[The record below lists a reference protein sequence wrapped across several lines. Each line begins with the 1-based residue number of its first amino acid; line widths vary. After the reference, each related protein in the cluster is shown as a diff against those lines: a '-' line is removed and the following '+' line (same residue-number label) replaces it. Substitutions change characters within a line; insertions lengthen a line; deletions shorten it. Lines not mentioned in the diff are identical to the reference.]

1 MKKSQ
6 PITVLILNQI
16 TMKST
21 VYFILLL
28 PFFILSQS
36 EIKGMVME
44 LDPQNQY
51 IPLLGANVFWLNT
64 NIGTITS
71 EDGTFKLPYENS
83 YKKLVISYVGFKTD
97 TLSVDTP
104 KMIHHL
110 LKASD
115 DLGEVTVSVR
125 KKSSATSYLSSQ
137 NISTISSKEL
147 LKAACCNLSESFE
160 TNPSIDV
167 NYTDAISGTKQI
179 KMLGLTSPY
188 ILITTENIPSI
199 RGASQ
204 AYGLSFIPGTWVES
218 IQITKGGGSVVN
230 GFESIAGQINAE
242 LVKPTTDS
250 SVFVNAFGS
259 LNGRTELNTHFNK
272 ILSEKWSTGL
282 YLHANNR
289 SQKLDR
295 NKDSFLDMPLSKQL
309 NIMNRWQY
317 SNLEKGLISFLNVRY
332 LTDKKQ
338 AGQLDFD
345 PETDRLSNTVWGS
358 EIATKRFEIS
368 AKFGYV
374 NPEIPYQSLGF
385 QMSYSDHDQTSY
397 FGLNQYDI
405 RHKSVYSNL
414 VYNSIISDSRHKIK
428 TGLNATYD
436 DYNERVD
443 LDLYDRSEHSIGGFF
458 EYSFDNLEAL
468 NLTAGIRVDH
478 HNLLGTFITPRV
490 HARYTPWE
498 KSALRVSFGRGK
510 RAANIFAENQK
521 LFATSRTINIQST
534 GGNVYG
540 LDPEVAWNY
549 GVSFLQGFE
558 LFGRKADL
566 TLDFYRTDFQNQV
579 VVDYEN
585 PYEVNFYNLEGSS
598 FANSFQAEFSLNILE
613 RLDFKTAY
621 KFYDVKTQYKSGKL
635 MKPLTSQHRV
645 FANLSFETVKKD
657 KGGVWKFDTT
667 FNWFGKQRFS
677 STVSSPETYQLPSYS
692 PTISTLNAQIT
703 KVFSDSFELY
713 VGAENITNATQ
724 KNPILSSENPFGSNF
739 DTTFVYGPIFG
750 STYYTGLRF
759 KLN

>member
-1 MKKSQ
+1 
-6 PITVLILNQI
+6 
-16 TMKST
+16 MKST

-28 PFFILSQS
+28 PFFIFSQS

-64 NIGTITS
+64 SIGTITS
-71 EDGTFKLPYENS
+71 DDGTFTLPYKPS
-83 YKKLVISYVGFKTD
+83 YKKLVISFVGFKTD
-97 TLSVDTP
+97 TLTIDSP

-110 LKASD
+110 LQTSD
-115 DLGEVTVSVR
+115 DLGEITIAVR
-125 KKSSATSYLSSQ
+125 KKSSATSFLSSQ

-167 NYTDAISGTKQI
+167 NFTDAISGSKQI

-188 ILITTENIPSI
+188 ILIATENIPSI

-204 AYGLSFIPGTWVES
+204 AYGLSFIPGTWIES
-218 IQITKGGGSVVN
+218 IQITKGAGSVVN

-242 LVKPTTDS
+242 LVKPTTDNRI
-250 SVFVNAFGS
+250 FVNAYGS
-259 LNGRTELNTHFNK
+259 LNGRTELNTHFNTT
-272 ILSEKWSTGL
+272 LSERWSTGL
-282 YLHANNR
+282 YVHADNR
-289 SQKLDR
+289 SQKFDR
-295 NKDSFLDMPLSKQL
+295 NNDSFLDMPLSKQL

-317 SNLEKGLISFLNVRY
+317 SNLQKGLISFLNVRY
-332 LTDKKQ
+332 LTDEKQ
-338 AGQLDFD
+338 SGQLDFD

-358 EIATKRFEIS
+358 EIATKRFEVS

-397 FGLNQYDI
+397 FGLNQYVI

-443 LDLYDRSEHSIGGFF
+443 LDLYDRSERSIGGFF

-468 NLTAGIRVDH
+468 NLTAGIRIDH

-521 LFATSRTINIQST
+521 LFATSRAINIQST

-635 MKPLTSQHRV
+635 NKPLTSQHRV

-677 STVSSPETYQLPSYS
+677 STVSSPEAYQLPSYS

-713 VGAENITNATQ
+713 VGAENSTNATQ

-750 STYYTGLRF
+750 STFYTGLRY

>member
-1 MKKSQ
+1 
-6 PITVLILNQI
+6 
-16 TMKST
+16 MKST
-21 VYFILLL
+21 LYFILLF
-28 PFFILSQS
+28 PFFIFSQS

-44 LDPQNQY
+44 LNTQKQH

-64 NIGTITS
+64 SIGAITS
-71 EDGTFKLPYENS
+71 EDGTFKLPYEPS
-83 YKKLVISYVGFKTD
+83 YKKLVISYIGFKTD
-97 TLSVDTP
+97 TLSVDSP

-110 LKASD
+110 LQASD

-125 KKSSATSYLSSQ
+125 KKSSATSFLSSQ

-167 NYTDAISGTKQI
+167 NFTDAISGTKQI

-218 IQITKGGGSVVN
+218 IQITKGAGSVVN

-242 LVKPTTDS
+242 LVKPTTDNR
-250 SVFVNAFGS
+250 VFVNAYGS
-259 LNGRTELNTHFNK
+259 LNGRTELNTHFNT
-272 ILSEKWSTGL
+272 ILSDKWSTGL
-282 YLHANNR
+282 YVHANNR
-289 SQKLDR
+289 SQKFDR
-295 NKDSFLDMPLSKQL
+295 NNDSFLDMPLAKQL

-317 SNLEKGLISFLNVRY
+317 SNLQKGLISFLNVRY
-332 LTDKKQ
+332 LTDEKQ
-338 AGQLDFD
+338 AGQLDFN

-358 EIATKRFEIS
+358 EITTKRFEVS

-374 NPEIPYQSLGF
+374 NPEIPYQSLGL
-385 QMSYSDHDQTSY
+385 QLSYSDHDQTSY

-436 DYNERVD
+436 DYNEKVNSE
-443 LDLYDRSEHSIGGFF
+443 LYDRDERSIGGFF

-468 NLTAGIRVDH
+468 NLTAGFRVDH

-521 LFATSRTINIQST
+521 LFSTSRAINIQST
-534 GGNVYG
+534 GGNIYG
-540 LDPEVAWNY
+540 LEPEIAWNY
-549 GVSFLQGFE
+549 GVSFLQGFQ
-558 LFGRKADL
+558 LFDRKADL

-613 RLDFKTAY
+613 RLDLKTAY

-635 MKPLTSQHRV
+635 KKPLTSQHRV
-645 FANLSFETVKKD
+645 FANLSFETPKTD

-677 STVSSPETYQLPSYS
+677 STASSPEAYKMPAYS

-750 STYYTGLRF
+750 STYYTGLRY

>member
-1 MKKSQ
+1 
-6 PITVLILNQI
+6 
-16 TMKST
+16 MKST
-21 VYFILLL
+21 LYFILLF
-28 PFFILSQS
+28 PFFIFSQS

-44 LDPQNQY
+44 LNTQKQH

-64 NIGTITS
+64 SIGAITS
-71 EDGTFKLPYENS
+71 EDGTFKLPYEPS
-83 YKKLVISYVGFKTD
+83 YKKLVISYIGFKTD
-97 TLSVDTP
+97 TLSVDSP

-110 LKASD
+110 LQASD

-125 KKSSATSYLSSQ
+125 KKSSATSFLSSQ

-167 NYTDAISGTKQI
+167 NFTDAISGTKQI

-218 IQITKGGGSVVN
+218 IQITKGAGSVVN

-242 LVKPTTDS
+242 LVKPTTDNR
-250 SVFVNAFGS
+250 VFVNAYGS
-259 LNGRTELNTHFNK
+259 LNGRTELNTHFNT
-272 ILSEKWSTGL
+272 ILSDKWSTGL
-282 YLHANNR
+282 YVHANNR
-289 SQKLDR
+289 SQKFDR
-295 NKDSFLDMPLSKQL
+295 NNDSFLDMPLAKQL

-317 SNLEKGLISFLNVRY
+317 SNLQKGLISFLNVRY
-332 LTDKKQ
+332 LTDEKQ
-338 AGQLDFD
+338 AGQLDFN

-358 EIATKRFEIS
+358 EITTKRFEVS

-374 NPEIPYQSLGF
+374 NPEIPYQSLGL
-385 QMSYSDHDQTSY
+385 QLSYSDHDQTSY

-436 DYNERVD
+436 VYNEKVNSE
-443 LDLYDRSEHSIGGFF
+443 LYDRDERSIGGFF

-468 NLTAGIRVDH
+468 NLTAGFRVDH

-521 LFATSRTINIQST
+521 LFATSRAINIQST
-534 GGNVYG
+534 GGNIYG
-540 LDPEVAWNY
+540 LEPEIAWNY
-549 GVSFLQGFE
+549 GVSFLQGFQ
-558 LFGRKADL
+558 LFDRKADL

-613 RLDFKTAY
+613 RLDLKTAY

-635 MKPLTSQHRV
+635 KKPLTSQHRV
-645 FANLSFETVKKD
+645 FANLSFETPKTD

-677 STVSSPETYQLPSYS
+677 STASSPEAYKMPAYS

-750 STYYTGLRF
+750 STYYTGLRY

>member
-1 MKKSQ
+1 
-6 PITVLILNQI
+6 
-16 TMKST
+16 MKST

-28 PFFILSQS
+28 PFFIFSQS

-44 LDPQNQY
+44 LDPQNQH

-64 NIGTITS
+64 SIGTITS
-71 EDGTFKLPYENS
+71 DDGTFTLPYKPS
-83 YKKLVISYVGFKTD
+83 YKKLVISFVGFKTD
-97 TLSVDTP
+97 TLTIDSP

-110 LKASD
+110 LQTSD
-115 DLGEVTVSVR
+115 DLGEITIAVR
-125 KKSSATSYLSSQ
+125 KKSSATSFLSSQ

-167 NYTDAISGTKQI
+167 NFTDAISGSKQI

-188 ILITTENIPSI
+188 ILIATENIPSI

-204 AYGLSFIPGTWVES
+204 AYGLSFIPGTWIES
-218 IQITKGGGSVVN
+218 IQITKGAGSVVN

-242 LVKPTTDS
+242 LVKPTTDNRI
-250 SVFVNAFGS
+250 FVNAYGS
-259 LNGRTELNTHFNK
+259 LNGRTELNTHFNTT
-272 ILSEKWSTGL
+272 LSERWSTGL
-282 YLHANNR
+282 YVHADNR
-289 SQKLDR
+289 SQKFDR
-295 NKDSFLDMPLSKQL
+295 NNDSFLDMPLSKQL

-317 SNLEKGLISFLNVRY
+317 SNLQKGLISFLNVRY
-332 LTDKKQ
+332 LTDEKQ
-338 AGQLDFD
+338 SGQLDFD

-358 EIATKRFEIS
+358 EIATKRFEVS

-397 FGLNQYDI
+397 FGLNQYVI

-443 LDLYDRSEHSIGGFF
+443 LDLYDRSERSIGGFF

-468 NLTAGIRVDH
+468 NLTAGIRIDH

-521 LFATSRTINIQST
+521 LFATSRAINIQST

-635 MKPLTSQHRV
+635 NKPLTSQHRV

-677 STVSSPETYQLPSYS
+677 STVSSPEAYQLPSYS

-713 VGAENITNATQ
+713 VGAENSTNAIQ

-750 STYYTGLRF
+750 STFYTGLRY

>member
-1 MKKSQ
+1 
-6 PITVLILNQI
+6 
-16 TMKST
+16 MKST
-21 VYFILLL
+21 LYFILLF
-28 PFFILSQS
+28 PFFIFSQS

-44 LDPQNQY
+44 LNTQKQH

-64 NIGTITS
+64 SIGAITS
-71 EDGTFKLPYENS
+71 EDGTFKLPYEPS
-83 YKKLVISYVGFKTD
+83 YKKLVISYIGFKTD
-97 TLSVDTP
+97 TLSVDSP

-110 LKASD
+110 LQASD

-125 KKSSATSYLSSQ
+125 KKSSATSFLSSQ

-167 NYTDAISGTKQI
+167 NFTDAISGTKQI

-218 IQITKGGGSVVN
+218 IQITKGAGSVVN

-242 LVKPTTDS
+242 LVKPTTDNR
-250 SVFVNAFGS
+250 VFVNAYGS
-259 LNGRTELNTHFNK
+259 LNGRTELNTHFNT
-272 ILSEKWSTGL
+272 ILSDKWSTGL
-282 YLHANNR
+282 YVHANNR
-289 SQKLDR
+289 SQKFDR
-295 NKDSFLDMPLSKQL
+295 NNDSFLDMPLAKQL

-317 SNLEKGLISFLNVRY
+317 SNLQKGLISFLNVRY
-332 LTDKKQ
+332 LTDEKQ
-338 AGQLDFD
+338 AGQLDFN

-358 EIATKRFEIS
+358 EITTKRFEVS

-374 NPEIPYQSLGF
+374 NPEIPYQSLGL
-385 QMSYSDHDQTSY
+385 QLSYSDHDQTSY

-436 DYNERVD
+436 DYNEKVNSE
-443 LDLYDRSEHSIGGFF
+443 LYDRDERSIGGFF

-468 NLTAGIRVDH
+468 NLTAGFRVDH

-521 LFATSRTINIQST
+521 LFATSRAINIQST
-534 GGNVYG
+534 GGNIYG
-540 LDPEVAWNY
+540 LEPEIAWNY
-549 GVSFLQGFE
+549 GVSFLQGFQ
-558 LFGRKADL
+558 LFDRKADL

-613 RLDFKTAY
+613 RLDLKTAY

-635 MKPLTSQHRV
+635 KKPLTSQHRV
-645 FANLSFETVKKD
+645 FANLSFETPKTD

-677 STVSSPETYQLPSYS
+677 STASSPEAYKMPAYS

-750 STYYTGLRF
+750 STYYTGLRY